1 MKKVIE
7 ETERQGETEVEK
19 EPEEEESA
27 TRMERLRNHKIYRKF
42 HAKICRPLY
51 DNRKKVAYAVF
62 ATVTLLLT
70 TYLGIGYL
78 IYLQLAK
85 GSMGDGEQAGNT
97 PANFEIKWD
106 KYEGYNVTPYL
117 SPDYENVT
125 IPGGDEGIELSAW
138 WIQGI
143 EGEPTIIMCHG
154 IHSSKAADKLLLVAG
169 MLNNNG
175 YNVVMFDY
183 RDHGHSTQEDGM
195 ISLGVRE
202 HRDII
207 AVMEWVNE
215 TKGAPYSQIGLYGM
229 SMGGGYVANA
239 FMADERF
246 PAVIMESPYAQ
257 LDMIIAE
264 ELGRNG
270 YPEWLARGAI
280 FMAKLLSG
288 DDLMSMPPLEAVSA
302 ANGRPMFVIHG
313 TADERVGVHH
323 SQMMID
329 RAEKEGV
336 NMTSWIIEGLE
347 HVEAPLSHS
356 EEYEDR
362 IMEFY
367 EGALA

>member
-1 MKKVIE
+1 MKKVVKQA
-7 ETERQGETEVEK
+7 TERI
-19 EPEEEESA
+19 
-27 TRMERLRNHKIYRKF
+27 RNHKIYRKI
-42 HAKICRPLY
+42 HAKVYRPLY
-51 DNRKKVAYAVF
+51 ENRKKVTYALF
-62 ATVTLLLT
+62 AVTTVLLT
-70 TYLGIGYL
+70 SYLGIGYF

-85 GSMGDGEQAGNT
+85 GSMGDGEQTGNT

-143 EGEPTIIMCHG
+143 EDKPTIIMCHG
-154 IHSSKAADKLLLVAG
+154 IHSSKAADTLLLVAG

-207 AVMEWVNE
+207 AVMEWINE
-215 TKGAPYSQIGLYGM
+215 TKSTPYSQIGLYGM

-246 PAVIMESPYAQ
+246 PAVIMESPYAE
-257 LDMIIAE
+257 LNMIIEE
-264 ELGRNG
+264 ELERNG
-270 YPEWLARGAI
+270 FPTWLSKGAV
-280 FMAKLLSG
+280 FMAELMTG
-288 DDLMSMPPLEAVSA
+288 DDLLSMPPLEAVSA

-313 TADERVGVHH
+313 TGDERVGVHH
-323 SQMMID
+323 SQMMIE

-336 NMTSWIIEGLE
+336 NMTSWIIPDLE

-356 EEYEDR
+356 DEYESK
-362 IMEFY
+362 IIEFY
-367 EGALA
+367 EEALT